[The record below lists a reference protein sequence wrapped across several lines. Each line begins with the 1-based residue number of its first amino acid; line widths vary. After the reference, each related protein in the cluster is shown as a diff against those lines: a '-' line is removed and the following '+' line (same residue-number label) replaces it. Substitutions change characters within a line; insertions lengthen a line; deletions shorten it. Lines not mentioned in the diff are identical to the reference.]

1 MTTTEVSRT
10 GRTALAGLA
19 VLLCA
24 GLAACGTVRAGE
36 AAGPAAPVAAPGPE
50 RCDLYG
56 TTGTDAGAGG
66 ATAAPDVPTEERTG
80 GYADPPTDEETGGY
94 AGPPTDEETG
104 GYAGPPTDEETGAYA
119 GPPTDEET
127 GGYAGPPTDQETGGP
142 AGPPTDQ
149 DSGAPDPPTDGSS
162 GPGRATN
169 GAGPCG
175 AAGWFDMKRDF
186 VAYYARHRT
195 DEDTFI
201 PADGMGEVLVRKERG
216 RGVAEVTFTTRSVGK
231 GRGDDARR
239 VVRVFAA
246 WRHEVYGGTDAGNVT
261 VRTRGEFPVTV
272 TDTW

>member
-1 MTTTEVSRT
+1 MTTTAVSRT
-10 GRTALAGLA
+10 GRTALAGLV

-36 AAGPAAPVAAPGPE
+36 AARLATPVAVPGPE
-50 RCDLYG
+50 RCDLDG

-80 GYADPPTDEETGGY
+80 GYAGPPTDEGTGGY
-94 AGPPTDEETG
+94 AGPPTDEES
-104 GYAGPPTDEETGAYA
+104 
-119 GPPTDEET
+119 
-127 GGYAGPPTDQETGGP
+127 GGP
-142 AGPPTDQ
+142 AGPPTDE
-149 DSGAPDPPTDGSS
+149 DTGAPDPPTDGTS
-162 GPGRATN
+162 GPGAATN

-186 VAYYARHRT
+186 VAYYAEHRT
-195 DEDTFI
+195 DEDTFV
-201 PADGMGEVLVRKERG
+201 PADGIGEVRVRRVRG
-216 RGVAEVTFTTRSVGK
+216 SGIAEVTFTTRAVGK

-246 WRHEVYGGTDAGNVT
+246 WRHEVYGGTDAVTVT